1 MLKPEFKELLKNT
14 GIMLIITIIA
24 GGILGSV
31 NEMTKGPIAVMEEK
45 NIKKANARVFVNADS
60 FSEDILDK
68 DLMSECLGEEY
79 SGVYITEALEAYDLE
94 GNVLGYVFEV
104 TSKEGYGGDIV
115 FRIGLQNDGTTTAI
129 HITQISETAGL
140 GMKAPEVTVPQ
151 FVERSAENYEL
162 VKSGAV
168 LDTQINA
175 ISGATITS
183 KAIVKGVNASLA
195 YFRAISEGGVV
206 NE

>member
-1 MLKPEFKELLKNT
+1 MLKPEFKELIKNT
-14 GIMLIITIIA
+14 AIMLVITLIA
-24 GGILGSV
+24 GGILGTV
-31 NEMTKGPIAVMEEK
+31 NEMTKGPIAIMEEK
-45 NIKKANARVFVNADS
+45 NRKEANARVFVNADS
-60 FSEDILDK
+60 FSDDILNK
-68 DLMSECLGEEY
+68 DLMNECLGEEF
-79 SGVYITEALEAYDLE
+79 SGVYITEALEAYDSE
-94 GNVLGYVFEV
+94 KNILGYVFEV

-115 FRIGLQNDGTTTAI
+115 FRIGLQNDGTTNAI
-129 HITQISETAGL
+129 YITEISETAGL
-140 GMKAPEVTVPQ
+140 GMKAPEVIVPQ
-151 FVERSAENYEL
+151 FVERSADSYEL

-195 YFRAISEGGVV
+195 YFKAITEGGVV